1 VEAEHG
7 VLPREDPEA
16 ALIIESSLKRDGVK
30 LCCCGRNL
38 KLVPEGE
45 RIRLSVNAHDVQYDE
60 LVDQLLVSVGRKP
73 NVENMGLEAAGVKF
87 DVKTGVEIDDKLRTM
102 NKHIFAAG
110 DACSKY
116 QFTHAADFMARI
128 VVQNALF
135 LGRKRLSALTIPWCT
150 YTDPELAHVG
160 LNARDA
166 EAQGLAIDT
175 FVQPL
180 AEVDRAILDGE
191 TVGFVKVHVRKGTD
205 AIVGATIVARHAGD
219 MLSGITLAMTAGKGL
234 AALGATIHPYPTQAD
249 AVRRVADQWSRT
261 RLTPGVK
268 RWLTRWLAWTR

>member
-1 VEAEHG
+1 
-7 VLPREDPEA
+7 
-16 ALIIESSLKRDGVK
+16 
-30 LCCCGRNL
+30 
-38 KLVPEGE
+38 
-45 RIRLSVNAHDVQYDE
+45 
-60 LVDQLLVSVGRKP
+60 
-73 NVENMGLEAAGVKF
+73 
-87 DVKTGVEIDDKLRTM
+87 
-102 NKHIFAAG
+102 
-110 DACSKY
+110 
-116 QFTHAADFMARI
+116 
-128 VVQNALF
+128 VQNALF
-135 LGRKRLSALTIPWCT
+135 LGRKRMSALTIPWCT

-160 LNARDA
+160 LTARDA

-268 RWLTRWLAWTR
+268 RWMSRWLRWTR